1 MKRYALAA
9 HSKYSLDS
17 GAGEGCRAP
26 TPTTQSHGISGIEKT
41 HYYCR
46 KATDENV
53 IWRYFI

>member
-9 HSKYSLDS
+9 HSKYRDS

-26 TPTTQSHGISGIEKT
+26 TPTTQSHGISGVEKT